1 MKLLTSLAILAVAA
15 VALGGD
21 RSEPTPRDL
30 IAAAT
35 TRPWPGENY
44 PVLPSLST
52 EMRSRIGNEIGR
64 PEIRKAFGLLDVQ
77 RKGNVGSLKAVEML
91 EKENAVWSL
100 QACLVHPREDIQI
113 DALRA
118 LGRLKDKNAVPFL
131 LIYGDYM
138 AVFEA
143 GSENATIHGII
154 HETIAGA
161 LSSITGVEVEI
172 KGQNPEALKRGLR
185 LWTKWL
191 VEQPLPAAH

>member
-1 MKLLTSLAILAVAA
+1 MRLFASIAIVGVAA
-15 VALGGD
+15 IALAA
-21 RSEPTPRDL
+21 EPHRPAPHDL

-35 TRPWPGENY
+35 TRPWPGESF
-44 PVLPSLST
+44 PALPSLST
-52 EMRSRIGNEIGR
+52 NTRQQIEQEMGR
-64 PEIRKAFGLLDVQ
+64 APVRRAFELLDA
-77 RKGNVGSLKAVEML
+77 RRSENTNWFGAVEIF
-91 EKENAVWSL
+91 EKEKATWSL
-100 QACLVHPREDIQI
+100 QACLVHPSEDVQI
-113 DALRA
+113 NALRA

-154 HETIAGA
+154 HESIAGA
-161 LSSITGVEVEI
+161 LPSITGVEVKI

-191 VEQPLPAAH
+191 VEQPPPAAH